1 MELTKKQIQ
10 FIDSRL
16 ESEGVKYWDIRIE
29 MLDHVVSDIERKL
42 KPENS
47 KYEFKEMVQESLASL
62 GWKENFNGGGFD
74 QVLKERLKLYNK
86 NRNKIFFKYLK
97 ETLLSFK
104 LILGV
109 LSLMITL
116 FLFQG
121 NKQLLKLLCFVMLGF
136 YAAFMLRFAI
146 KYKVMNSARMTSA
159 LMFATFPIAI
169 FNLLVYIPDVFF
181 EYKLRVYELSWIMIL
196 VVPFS
201 AIGVSYINQELK
213 KAQKMYNQLIS

>member
-10 FIDSRL
+10 FIDYRL

-29 MLDHVVSDIERKL
+29 MLDHVVSDIEKKL

-47 KYEFKEMVQESLASL
+47 KYEFNAMVQESLVSL

-86 NRNKIFFKYLK
+86 NRNKIYFKYLK
-97 ETLLSFK
+97 ETLQSFK

-121 NKQLLKLLCFVMLGF
+121 NKQALKLFFFVMMGF
-136 YAAFMLRFAI
+136 YVAFMLRFAI

-181 EYKLRVYELSWIMIL
+181 EYKLGVYEISWIMIL

-201 AIGVSYINQELK
+201 AIGMSFINQELK
-213 KAQKMYNQLIS
+213 KTQKIYNHLIS